1 VSAPARRVKIFIV
14 AGEESGDQLGFKL
27 MQALRARAPDVEFT
41 GVGGKAMQAQ
51 GLTSLFDINDISV
64 MGILPVVRRLPLLL
78 RRISETAAAV
88 VAAKPDVLVIIDSP
102 DFTHRVARKVRAAA
116 PSIPIVDY
124 VSPSVWAWRPGR
136 ARKMRAYVDHLL
148 ALLPFEPQAHVDLG
162 GPPTTYVGH
171 PLMERLADLRPGA
184 EASLRDRTPP
194 TLLILPGSRR
204 SEISRLLPV
213 FGDVLQKIIARVGE
227 VHAVLPAVDHLAE
240 EIETAVRDWPVKPE
254 IVRGEAAKHAAFR
267 SARAALAASG
277 TVTLELAL
285 AGVPMVAGYKM
296 NPMEFAIARRVVRLT
311 SVLLPSIILNRM
323 VVPEFLQHMCT
334 ADNLTDALTPLLIGG
349 ADRDAQM
356 AALSEIDAL
365 MRLPEGE
372 TASDR
377 AAEIVLRTAHK
388 DRS

>member
-1 VSAPARRVKIFIV
+1 VSAPPRRLKIFIV

-27 MQALRARAPDVEFT
+27 MQALRARAPDIAFT
-41 GVGGKAMQAQ
+41 GVGGKAMRAQ

-64 MGILPVVRRLPLLL
+64 MGILPVIRRLPLLL

-88 VAAKPDVLVIIDSP
+88 VAARPDVLVIIDSP

-148 ALLPFEPQAHVDLG
+148 ALLPFEPQAHVELG

-184 EASLRDRTPP
+184 DASLRDRTPP

-213 FGDVLQKIIARVGE
+213 FGDVLQKVVARVGE
-227 VHAVLPAVDHLAE
+227 VHAVLPAVDHLAD
-240 EIETAVRDWPVKPE
+240 EIEAAVRDWPVKPE

-267 SARAALAASG
+267 AARAALAASG

-323 VVPEFLQHMCT
+323 VVPEYLQHTCT

-349 ADRDAQM
+349 AERDAQM

-377 AAEIVLRTAHK
+377 AAEIVLRYAGA
-388 DRS
+388 

>member
-1 VSAPARRVKIFIV
+1 VSATARRLKIFIV

-27 MQALRARAPDVEFT
+27 MQALRARAPDIEFA
-41 GVGGKAMQAQ
+41 GVGGKAMRAE
-51 GLTSLFDINDISV
+51 GLPSLFDINDISV
-64 MGILPVVRRLPLLL
+64 MGILPVIRRLPLLL

-102 DFTHRVARKVRAAA
+102 DFTHRVARKVRQAA
-116 PSIPIVDY
+116 PAIPIVDY

-148 ALLPFEPQAHVDLG
+148 ALLPFEPQAHAELG

-184 EASLRDRTPP
+184 DAKLRERTPP

-204 SEISRLLPV
+204 SEITRLLPV
-213 FGDVLQKIIARVGE
+213 FCDVLQKVVARVGE

-240 EIETAVRDWPVKPE
+240 EIETAVRNWPLKPE
-254 IVRGEAAKHAAFR
+254 VVRGEAAKHAAFR

-285 AGVPMVAGYKM
+285 SGVPMVAGYKM

-311 SVLLPSIILNRM
+311 SVLLPSIILDRM
-323 VVPEFLQHMCT
+323 AVPEFLQHMCT
-334 ADNLTDALTPLLIGG
+334 ADKLTGALTPLLIGG
-349 ADRDAQM
+349 PEREAQLG
-356 AALSEIDAL
+356 ALSEIDAL

-372 TASDR
+372 TASGK
-377 AAEIVLRTAHK
+377 AAEIVLRYAGK
-388 DRS
+388 